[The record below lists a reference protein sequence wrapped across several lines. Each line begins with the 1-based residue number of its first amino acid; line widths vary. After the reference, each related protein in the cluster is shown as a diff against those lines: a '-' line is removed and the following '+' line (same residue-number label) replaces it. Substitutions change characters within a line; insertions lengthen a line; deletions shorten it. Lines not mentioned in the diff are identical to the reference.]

1 MKAFVD
7 FQRSIP
13 HRIYIPYE
21 DNVYKVRDKD
31 FIGFLEIAGV
41 KEVYIESAPREWIYR
56 LLDNNIQVYILR
68 EHNQNRLRRK
78 HGLKKNHESD
88 ARLLYLIYKE
98 HPEYFRRY
106 CKRQLGYDPEIQKYI
121 LILRE
126 IKRTKQKIK
135 NNKKIGLPT
144 EKLEEY
150 LNELQKEEA
159 KLLYYLKRKY
169 RDIINKFIDIKGLSG
184 GNLLYFLTLIP
195 QVRSFRSTR
204 SFLRYLG
211 LRNVEVNK
219 LWNREARQVLIKIA
233 IKTAKYENV
242 RFDPRKPNWRY
253 LRKLALLI
261 YTRLRDNEVPSIL
274 SPLRRGYIVIVAII
288 PKPPNP
294 LLLFILTGI
303 NNLL

>member
-1 MKAFVD
+1 LIFREVYP
-7 FQRSIP
+7 IV
-13 HRIYIPYE
+13 YIPYE

-144 EKLEEY
+144 EKIEEY

-219 LWNREARQVLIKIA
+219 LWNKEARQVLIRIA

-242 RFDPRKPNWRY
+242 RFNPRKPNWRY

-274 SPLRRGYIVIVAII
+274 SPLR
-288 PKPPNP
+288 
-294 LLLFILTGI
+294 
-303 NNLL
+303 